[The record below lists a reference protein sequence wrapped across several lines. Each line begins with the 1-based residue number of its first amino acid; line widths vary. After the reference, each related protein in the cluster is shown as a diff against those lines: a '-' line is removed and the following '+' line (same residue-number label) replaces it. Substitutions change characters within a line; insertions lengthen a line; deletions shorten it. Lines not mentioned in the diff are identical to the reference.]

1 MAPTKTSKGKA
12 RLTPKSTSSSPDT
25 PPKPFQV
32 APPSLNPLT
41 ETLDPSHIYISHL
54 DPRPSPF
61 KRKIFLVP
69 VAMNLLVLALF
80 ILRLRYIFP
89 WYLQLLL
96 SLSGQENPTTLR
108 FTDLTTSQYLWVLLR
123 RASTFLLDFTLAIF
137 VWPWPYEFLIGSPLT
152 GSPCHWRYKVGFR
165 PSEIY
170 LRRSRKWDVEILGK
184 GKDLLAN
191 DDLRK
196 VFWNQIRSATSPML
210 LQQKTGYLTMDA
222 NWDLDW
228 AGMVAATELVDKKVI
243 DERVFGTLVLVYHEN
258 FGWLSIDLSDT
269 GAKPGTKEDERRK
282 QVFKFRDAL
291 AAIGQEDLF
300 FRWIEV
306 VQFETG
312 RPGGFTEERQV
323 EVAQKIRDMFKEKG
337 VDFDEF
343 WKEAVGTE
351 GLAGMP

>member
-12 RLTPKSTSSSPDT
+12 RLTPKSTSSPDT

-32 APPSLNPLT
+32 ASPSLKPLT
-41 ETLDPSHIYISHL
+41 DTLDPSHIYISHL

-69 VAMNLLVLALF
+69 VAMNLFVVALF
-80 ILRLRYIFP
+80 VLRLRYIFP

-96 SLSGQENPTTLR
+96 SLSGHENPTTIR
-108 FTDLTTSQYLWVLLR
+108 FTDLTTSQYLLVLLR
-123 RASTFLLDFTLAIF
+123 RAFTFLLDFTLAIF
-137 VWPWPYEFLIGSPLT
+137 VWPWPYEFLVGNPHH
-152 GSPCHWRYKVGFR
+152 GSPCYWRYKLGFR

-170 LRRSRKWDVEILGK
+170 LRRSRKWDNEVLGK

-191 DDLRK
+191 DDIRK
-196 VFWNQIRSATSPML
+196 EFWNQIRAATSPML
-210 LQQKTGYLTMDA
+210 LNQKTGYLTMDA

-228 AGMVAATELVDKKVI
+228 AGMVNATALVDKKEI
-243 DERVFGTLVLVYHEN
+243 DENVFATLVLVHHEN

-269 GAKPGTKEDERRK
+269 GAKPGSAEDERRK

-312 RPGGFTEERQV
+312 RPGGFTQERQV

-343 WKEAVGTE
+343 WREAVGTD
-351 GLAGMP
+351 GLVGMP

>member
-1 MAPTKTSKGKA
+1 MAPSKTAKGKA
-12 RLTPKSTSSSPDT
+12 RLTPKSSSPSSDK
-25 PPKPFQV
+25 PPNPFQI
-32 APPSLNPLT
+32 ASESLKPLT
-41 ETLDPSHIYISHL
+41 DTLDPSHIYLAHL

-69 VAMNLLVLALF
+69 VAMNLFVILLF
-80 ILRLRYIFP
+80 FLRARYIFP
-89 WYLQLLL
+89 WYLQLLQ
-96 SLSGQENPTTLR
+96 SFSGLPNATTLVYE
-108 FTDLTTSQYLWVLLR
+108 DLTTSQYLLVLLR
-123 RASTFLLDFTLAIF
+123 RALTFLLDFSLCIF
-137 VWPWPYEFLIGSPLT
+137 VWPWPYEFLVGNPQH
-152 GSPCHWRYKVGFR
+152 GSPCYWRFKIGFR
-165 PSEIY
+165 NSEIY
-170 LRRSRKWDVEILGK
+170 VRRSRKWDEEVLGK

-196 VFWNQIRSATSPML
+196 VFWNQIRTATNPML

-228 AGMVAATELVDKKVI
+228 AGMVNATALVDKKEI
-243 DERVFGTLVLVYHEN
+243 EERVFGTLVLVYHER
-258 FGWLSIDLSDT
+258 FGWMSIDLSDT
-269 GAKPGTKEDERRK
+269 GAKPGSAEDERRK

-312 RPGGFTEERQV
+312 RPGGFTQERQV
-323 EVAQKIRDMFKEKG
+323 EVAQKIRDMFKEKD

>member
-1 MAPTKTSKGKA
+1 
-12 RLTPKSTSSSPDT
+12 
-25 PPKPFQV
+25 
-32 APPSLNPLT
+32 
-41 ETLDPSHIYISHL
+41 
-54 DPRPSPF
+54 
-61 KRKIFLVP
+61 
-69 VAMNLLVLALF
+69 
-80 ILRLRYIFP
+80 
-89 WYLQLLL
+89 
-96 SLSGQENPTTLR
+96 
-108 FTDLTTSQYLWVLLR
+108 
-123 RASTFLLDFTLAIF
+123 
-137 VWPWPYEFLIGSPLT
+137 
-152 GSPCHWRYKVGFR
+152 
-165 PSEIY
+165 
-170 LRRSRKWDVEILGK
+170 
-184 GKDLLAN
+184 
-191 DDLRK
+191 
-196 VFWNQIRSATSPML
+196 ML

-222 NWDLDW
+222 DWDLDW
-228 AGMVAATELVDKKVI
+228 AGMVAATELADKKVI

-291 AAIGQEDLF
+291 TAIGQEDLF